1 MNTKSLCIALTA
13 FSFLLMVNSAIAEDD
28 WLEASTVAYYDNY
41 SEPQYVDD
49 RSNDYY
55 ASGSSTSYYQDD
67 DPPVH
72 HRKHHYDEGSYG
84 SYTSRLPQNI
94 SSSGDT
100 IVVDPRVHAWGAY
113 QNGQLVKAGLATA
126 GSGYCRDIHRPCRT
140 KVGVFH
146 IQSLGS
152 AGCKSTRYP
161 VGRGGA
167 PMPYC
172 MYFNG
177 NQALHG
183 SHEVV
188 EGNIS
193 HGCVRLPVSD
203 AEWIRFNFATI
214 GTKVIVKP
222 Y

>member
-1 MNTKSLCIALTA
+1 MSIKNLGVALTA
-13 FSFLLMVNSAIAEDD
+13 FSFLFVFHCALADDD
-28 WLEASTVAYYDNY
+28 WLETSNTSYYDNYASY
-41 SEPQYVDD
+41 SEPQYDVG
-49 RSNDYY
+49 NDYY
-55 ASGSSTSYYQDD
+55 ELASSSSYYQDD

-72 HRKHHYDEGSYG
+72 RHSRHSGGHG
-84 SYTSRLPQNI
+84 SYTTRLPQSI

-100 IVVDPRVHAWGAY
+100 IIVDPHVHAWGAY
-113 QNGQLVKAGLATA
+113 QDGQLIKSGLATA
-126 GSGYCRDIHRPCRT
+126 GSHWCPDIHRPCRT
-140 KVGVFH
+140 KVGVFR

-203 AEWIRFNFATI
+203 AEWLRFNFARI
-214 GTKVIVKP
+214 GTKVVVRP